1 MCGMKY
7 PSREV
12 AFGKMQAMVKG
23 AEIMSREFASPAPND
38 VGRILELRIG
48 NSAESWLFWQQHTAN

>member
-23 AEIMSREFASPAPND
+23 AEIMSREFASA
-38 VGRILELRIG
+38 R
-48 NSAESWLFWQQHTAN
+48 A